1 MQSPLREVKGPMCRS
16 MLLMAAL
23 MAMLSLPAQLF
34 AAKQVAMTVEVPA
47 GQHRS
52 LRLRNMVKD
61 VVLGVVVQVPDKVG
75 VSLLS
80 ELDYRRYPKAEEPVF
95 ASIVEKQ
102 LSFTVTIP
110 QNGDYFLVF
119 DNRQGI
125 AAQKAKFVVRAEQKS
140 QQQPTPATPAP
151 PNTKRD
157 QF

>member
-1 MQSPLREVKGPMCRS
+1 
-16 MLLMAAL
+16 
-23 MAMLSLPAQLF
+23 
-34 AAKQVAMTVEVPA
+34 
-47 GQHRS
+47 
-52 LRLRNMVKD
+52 MVKD

-140 QQQPTPATPAP
+140 QQRPTPATPAP

>member
-1 MQSPLREVKGPMCRS
+1 MKPLLRY
-16 MLLMAAL
+16 LLLSIAAL
-23 MAMLSLPAQLF
+23 ALLTPLAGLAAEAAMS
-34 AAKQVAMTVEVPA
+34 VEVPP
-47 GQHRS
+47 GQYRA
-52 LRLRNMVKD
+52 LRLKNLPKD
-61 VVLGVVVQVPDKVG
+61 VLVAVAIQVPDKLATALV
-75 VSLLS
+75 S

-140 QQQPTPATPAP
+140 QQRPTPATPAP

>member
-1 MQSPLREVKGPMCRS
+1 MRRS
-16 MLLMAAL
+16 MLLIAAAMAVV
-23 MAMLSLPAQLF
+23 LSPATGL

-52 LRLRNMVKD
+52 LKLRNLVKD
-61 VVLGVVVQVPDKVG
+61 VVLAVVVQVPDKLG
-75 VSLLS
+75 VSLVS
-80 ELDYRRYPKAEEPVF
+80 EVDYRRYPQPEEPVF
-95 ASIVEKQ
+95 VGVVEKQ
-102 LSFTVTIP
+102 MSFTVSIP

-119 DNRQGI
+119 DNRQGS

-140 QQQPTPATPAP
+140 RPQSAPGTPAP